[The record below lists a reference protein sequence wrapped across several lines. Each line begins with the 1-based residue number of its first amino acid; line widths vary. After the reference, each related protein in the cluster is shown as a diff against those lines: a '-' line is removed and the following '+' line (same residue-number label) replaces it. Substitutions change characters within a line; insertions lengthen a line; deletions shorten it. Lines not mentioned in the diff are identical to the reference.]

1 MKEYD
6 RKLGMGRD
14 ISRRDF
20 IHDVSLGAI
29 ALGLPGFVWSAEMSP
44 PAKDAYY
51 PPTQTGMRGAHPGSF
66 EMAHALA
73 REGKLFD
80 AGDLQDEYYD
90 LIVVG
95 GGISGLSAAYFYRK
109 LYGPDSRILILDNHD
124 DFGGHAKRN
133 EFHQGGSMRLAW
145 GGTVNMELPY
155 YSDVAM
161 GLVTELGIDIP
172 RLLEDFTFNFST
184 KTHGLDTATFFDA
197 AHYGKDVFLKGA
209 EFRNSDLKVLAANTD
224 RFPISAAGRASL
236 KNFLSAEVDVL
247 ADLNEAE
254 RDEYLHSTSYPNF
267 LRQHFQMPEDAIQ
280 IFRNGPSGFMG
291 TKAEYNSVAECI
303 AVGLPASHVLG
314 GQGHRNPGERHSPI
328 AMFPDG
334 NSSISRLL
342 VHSLIPQAFPD
353 MAADA
358 DAHSIVTQ
366 RLDYSKLDQAGSKVR
381 LRLNSTVVHAANQP
395 AEQAGTPSV
404 AVSYVNA
411 GNVLRVSGDYT
422 VMACYNQII
431 RHLVPEL
438 PETQK
443 EALALCIKRPLM
455 VVNVVLKDGQALK
468 KTGVGS
474 AYLPGSYLEHMQLV
488 TGVNVG
494 DYRPE
499 WRAEDSCV
507 MQFYA
512 GLGIEVLEGTSVAHM
527 EQATR
532 AWLLEQSFEDFER
545 EIRSVLNGIYGAAG
559 FNAADD
565 ILAITV
571 NRWPHGYA
579 RDHTDLEDADW
590 NTEPAPNVVGRQRC
604 GRITIANS
612 DAGADA
618 YTHIAMDQ
626 AWRAVNELA
635 EA

>member
-1 MKEYD
+1 MKESD

-14 ISRRDF
+14 ITRRDF

-29 ALGLPGFVWSAEMSP
+29 ALGLPTSLWSADMPP
-44 PAKDAYY
+44 PAAASYY
-51 PPTQTGMRGAHPGSF
+51 PPTLTGMRGAHPGAF
-66 EMAHALA
+66 EAAHALA
-73 REGKLFD
+73 REGKYFD
-80 AGDLQDEYYD
+80 SGNLLDENYD
-90 LIVVG
+90 LVVVG
-95 GGISGLSAAYFYRK
+95 AGISGLAAAYFFRK
-109 LYGPDSRILILDNHD
+109 QHGPDAKILILDNHD

-145 GGTVNMELPY
+145 GGTVNLEYPY

-161 GLVTELGIDIP
+161 GLINDLGIDID
-172 RLLEDFTFNFST
+172 RLLEDFEFSFST
-184 KTHGLDTATFFDA
+184 DSHGLGTATWFDA
-197 AHYGKDVFLKGA
+197 RSYGQDVLLPGI
-209 EFRNSDLKVLAANTD
+209 ELRNSDLQALAEQAD
-224 RFPISAAGRASL
+224 LFPISAEGRASL
-236 KNFLSAEVDVL
+236 KGFLTANGDVL
-247 ADLNEAE
+247 ADLSDTQRE
-254 RDEYLHSTSYPNF
+254 EYLHSTSYPDF

-280 IFRNGPSGFMG
+280 LFRNGPTGFMG
-291 TKAEYNSVAECI
+291 LKAEYCSVAECI
-303 AVGLPASHVLG
+303 RTGLPAAHVLG
-314 GQGHRNPGERHSPI
+314 GEGKRDEGERHSPVV
-328 AMFPDG
+328 MFPDG
-334 NSSISRLL
+334 NSSIARLL
-342 VHSLIPQAFPD
+342 VRALIPQAFPN
-353 MAADA
+353 MPLDA
-358 DAHSIVTQ
+358 EAYGIVTQ
-366 RLDYSKLDQAGSKVR
+366 RLDYAQLDQPGSKVR
-381 LRLNSTVVHAANQP
+381 LRLNSTVIHAANQP
-395 AEQAGTPSV
+395 AEQAGSPFVS
-404 AVSYVNA
+404 VSYVND
-411 GNVLRVSGDYT
+411 GKIFQLRGQQA
-422 VMACYNQII
+422 VMACYNRII

-438 PETQK
+438 PQVQK
-443 EALALCIKRPLM
+443 DALSKCVKRPLM
-455 VVNVVLKDGQALK
+455 VVNVVMKNGEALK
-468 KTGVGS
+468 KTQVGS

-499 WRAEDSCV
+499 WRAEDACV

-512 GLGIEVLEGTSVAHM
+512 GLGAEVPAGTSVADM
-527 EQATR
+527 EKITR

-545 EIRSVLNGIYGAAG
+545 EIRSVLNGIYGEAG

-579 RDHTDLEDADW
+579 RDHTDMEDADW